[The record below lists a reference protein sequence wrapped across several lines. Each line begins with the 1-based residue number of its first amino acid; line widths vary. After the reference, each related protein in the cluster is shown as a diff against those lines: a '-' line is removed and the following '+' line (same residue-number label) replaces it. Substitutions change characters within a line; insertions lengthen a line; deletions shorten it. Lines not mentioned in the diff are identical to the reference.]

1 MIHYLNL
8 KNHKIDISQYVVFH
22 ENHFPCHSSF
32 GNNNDPNNL
41 SLPIP

>member
-8 KNHKIDISQYVVFH
+8 KNHKIDISQDVFH
-22 ENHFPCHSSF
+22 ENYFPCHSSF